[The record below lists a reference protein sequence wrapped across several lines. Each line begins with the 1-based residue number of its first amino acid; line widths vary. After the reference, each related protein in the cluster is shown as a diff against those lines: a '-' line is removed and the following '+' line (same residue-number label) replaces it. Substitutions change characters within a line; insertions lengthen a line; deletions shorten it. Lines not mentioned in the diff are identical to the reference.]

1 MPSIE
6 YASLASLQRRD
17 VDSNGLDREAAVELR
32 RRGLAART
40 GAGRGRDPAQL
51 LRELQLRRHP
61 DGSPRDPVIATYA
74 QLRHTRNPY
83 KAMLA
88 LHAMRIDQQW

>member
-17 VDSNGLDREAAVELR
+17 VDTNGLDREAAAELR
-32 RRGLAART
+32 RRSLAAKL
-40 GAGRGRDPAQL
+40 GGGSGRSPADR

-61 DGSPRDPVIATYA
+61 DGSPRNKLIATYA
-74 QLRHTRNPY
+74 RLRHTRDPRR
-83 KAMLA
+83 ALLA
-88 LHAMRIDQQW
+88 TWAIRIDQGW